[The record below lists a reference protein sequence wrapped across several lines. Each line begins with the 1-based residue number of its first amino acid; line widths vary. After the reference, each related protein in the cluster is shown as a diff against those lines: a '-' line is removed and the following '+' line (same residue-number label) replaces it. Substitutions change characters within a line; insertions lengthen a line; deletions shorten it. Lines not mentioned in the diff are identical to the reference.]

1 MASSFFR
8 WLVRWFLISG
18 LDSFWKFWRMKGRPG
33 ARVQAMVFSWGIIFE
48 GAESMLDDGSEVE
61 LEPDS
66 EISESAEPAESCL
79 VKYCF
84 VPAVSSNLS
93 TKSLYSSS
101 KVKAPF
107 KQALDIFK

>member
-1 MASSFFR
+1 MASSFFK
-8 WLVRWFLISG
+8 WLVRWVLISG

-48 GAESMLDDGSEVE
+48 GAESMLDDGSEAE

-66 EISESAEPAESCL
+66 EITESADPAESCL
-79 VKYCF
+79 VSVF

-107 KQALDIFK
+107 KQELDIFK